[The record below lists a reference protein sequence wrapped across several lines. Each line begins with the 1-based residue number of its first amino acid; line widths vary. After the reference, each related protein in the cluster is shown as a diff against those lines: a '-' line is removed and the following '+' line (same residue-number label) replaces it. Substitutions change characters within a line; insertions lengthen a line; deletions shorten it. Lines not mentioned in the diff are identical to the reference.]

1 MTSSFA
7 KPLALASS
15 LAVAALVLAGCSA
28 SSNNAASGGGGT
40 LTVDTSFVLKTLDPG
55 LVYEQTG
62 NIIVH
67 ALYDTLVTYEG
78 SDVTTVVPEL
88 ASEWEQ
94 SDDGTTW
101 TFTLNPDATF
111 ADGSAV
117 TADDVVFS
125 LTRLQN
131 LKGSSSQTVEGLTF
145 AADGE
150 DTVVVTSP
158 TPNPNVPVVLAMPA
172 ASILNAEEAEKLGA
186 TDAADAASAD
196 TIGTQLD
203 EVSLGSGPYT
213 IKSYD
218 SSSKV
223 VLEANEDYWG
233 DAPAYSR
240 VVVQNVDVQN
250 QKLTISRAKADEI
263 ALDLSGPQAAE
274 LSDDLQVSGV
284 ADTSYFLSV
293 NQDPAVSEI
302 TSNPAFLA
310 ALRASVDGA
319 GIAEIFGEGA
329 TAAAGLVP
337 PAFGG
342 ALDESEVQPQDIDK
356 AKSLLAEA
364 GIPSPKVNLVYP
376 AITYRGVDL
385 GTIVTKVQ
393 QDAKK
398 AGIEIEL
405 QPEPINVF
413 LQSQSEGKNE
423 INFSPNSLN
432 YPAADSLVNNMAPGA
447 STSTRAGWTVERADP
462 RAVEASDAVNA
473 EVTPEGR
480 AEAMVAWQKVMNET
494 SPFVVLANNAGIVVA
509 TSNLVGASYTPAGW
523 TVDLAAISAK

>member
-1 MTSSFA
+1 MNSSFA
-7 KPLALASS
+7 KPLAVTSALV
-15 LAVAALVLAGCSA
+15 VAALALSGCSG
-28 SSNNAASGGGGT
+28 SSNNAASTGGGT

-67 ALYDTLVTYEG
+67 ALYETLVTYEG
-78 SDVTTVVPEL
+78 SDVTTIVPEL

-94 SDDGTTW
+94 SEDGTSW

-111 ADGSAV
+111 SDGSTV

-131 LKGSSSQTVEGLTF
+131 LQGSSSQTVQGLTF
-145 AADGE
+145 AAEGD

-186 TDAADAASAD
+186 TDAADAATTD
-196 TIGTQLD
+196 GIGTQLD
-203 EVSLGSGPYT
+203 EVSLGSGPYS

-218 SSSKV
+218 ASSKV

-284 ADTSYFLSV
+284 ADTSYFLSL

-302 TSNPAFLA
+302 TSNPAFVA
-310 ALRASVDGA
+310 ALRATVDGA
-319 GIAEIFGEGA
+319 GIAELFGEGA

-342 ALDESEVQPQDIDK
+342 ALDESEVQPQDIDR
-356 AKSLLAEA
+356 AVALLEEA
-364 GIPSPKVNLVYP
+364 GISAPKVDLVYP

-405 QPEPINVF
+405 QPQPINVF
-413 LQSQSEGKNE
+413 LQSQSEGKNA

-432 YPAADSLVNNMAPGA
+432 YPASDSLVNNMAPGA
-447 STSTRAGWTVERADP
+447 STSNRVGWTAERADA

-480 AEAMVAWQKVMNET
+480 TEAMVEWQKVMNET
-494 SPFVVLANNAGIVVA
+494 SPYIVLANNAGIVVA
-509 TSNLVGASYTPAGW
+509 TANLAGADYTPAGW
-523 TVDLAAISAK
+523 TVDLAAITAK